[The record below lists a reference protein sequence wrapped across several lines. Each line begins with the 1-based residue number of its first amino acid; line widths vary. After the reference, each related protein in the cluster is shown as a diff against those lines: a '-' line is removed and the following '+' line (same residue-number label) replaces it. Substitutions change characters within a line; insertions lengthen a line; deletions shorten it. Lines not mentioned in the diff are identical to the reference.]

1 MSRTF
6 FYYENIPSDLEIED
20 MELTENI
27 VKKLTKLVNSE
38 QSVQKHIDS
47 LANGLKESTSDLEQ
61 YMAQQNEAVRLFI
74 QLCNRESE
82 LASKSDLQFLKDHVE
97 KLTRRIKVQERI
109 QVAFKELALGYK
121 EYTKN
126 MEEISK
132 IYGKLNKA
140 QQNWF
145 NVSGTYSKVKNNPK
159 TTGKKLDKF
168 EQKIIAGK
176 DEVKR
181 KYKLWGN
188 RRGYIEQ
195 ANDALNED
203 WQKLKKNIAK
213 LDW

>member
-61 YMAQQNEAVRLFI
+61 YMAQQTEAVRLFI